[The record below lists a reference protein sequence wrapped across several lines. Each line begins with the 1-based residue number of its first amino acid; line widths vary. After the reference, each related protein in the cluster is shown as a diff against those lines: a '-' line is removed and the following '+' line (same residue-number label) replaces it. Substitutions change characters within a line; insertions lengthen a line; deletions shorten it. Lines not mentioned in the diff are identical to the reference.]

1 MKKTRKNNPEHKR
14 IKILNSARN
23 LFIEQGYHTT
33 SMSQIAKESGV
44 TQSMIHYYFKSKKKL
59 FEVVIADSIEPL
71 YRQRII
77 PRDGERNITESLR
90 GSLVQRFRFFQK
102 NPQVVKL
109 LVRTMLMEEF
119 QPDELG
125 KKMWGRWIETYRQK
139 QKDGLIR
146 SSISPENIM
155 VIYLALST
163 YWFLDNMTR
172 KTLGNRG
179 GSTQEKADND
189 YLESVL
195 SIFVEILQI
204 QSPEGEKDK

>member
-1 MKKTRKNNPEHKR
+1 MNKTRKNNPEHKR
-14 IKILNSARN
+14 KKILNSARN
-23 LFIEQGYHTT
+23 LFIEQGYHLT
-33 SMSQIAKESGV
+33 SMSQIAKDSGV
-44 TQSMIHYYFKSKKKL
+44 TQSMIHYYFESKKKL

-77 PRDGERNITESLR
+77 PQDSERNITESLR
-90 GSLVQRFRFFQK
+90 ASLVQRFRFFQE
-102 NPQVVKL
+102 NPKVVKL

-146 SSISPENIM
+146 SSISAENIM

-172 KTLGNRG
+172 KTLGNRD
-179 GSTQEKADND
+179 GSTQEEADND
-189 YLESVL
+189 YLEAVL

-204 QSPEGEKDK
+204 QSPEGVKDK

>member
-1 MKKTRKNNPEHKR
+1 MKKNRKNNPKDKR
-14 IKILNSARN
+14 AKVLKAARN
-23 LFIEQGYHTT
+23 LFIDQGYHTT
-33 SMSQIAKESGV
+33 SMSQVARHSGV
-44 TQSMIHYYFKSKKKL
+44 TQSMIHYYYKSKKGL
-59 FEVVIADSIEPL
+59 FDAVIADSIEPL

-77 PRDGERNITESLR
+77 PQDGERNITESLR
-90 GSLVQRFRFFQK
+90 GSLVQRFRFFQE

-125 KKMWGRWIETYRQK
+125 KKSWGRWIEIYRQA

-146 SSISPENIM
+146 SNISPENIM
-155 VIYLALST
+155 VIYLALTT
-163 YWFLDNMTR
+163 YWFLDNLTR
-172 KTLGNRG
+172 ETLANRD
-179 GSTQEKADND
+179 GSSREKADSD
-189 YLESVL
+189 YLEAVL